1 MNSTVSTIL
10 YIYIYIYCI
19 YTSGKG
25 LFCEKFVRRQKR
37 NKRGDLGEHVDG
49 HKVWVLDVLV
59 RNLLK
64 PANQFV

>member
-1 MNSTVSTIL
+1 M
-10 YIYIYIYCI
+10 
-19 YTSGKG
+19 YTYGKG
-25 LFCEKFVRRQKR
+25 LFCEKFVQRQKR

>member
-10 YIYIYIYCI
+10 YSIYCI
-19 YTSGKG
+19 YTYGKG
-25 LFCEKFVRRQKR
+25 LFCEKFVQRQKR